1 MNQHEKEGW
10 EKAGAEARTGADAE
24 VTSLQANALSRRSF
38 LQGTLIA
45 ATAAAAGP
53 LGHAQEQATPP
64 ARPMPGS
71 QRPND
76 FFEWQFPSADKKKDW
91 EKYSFNKD
99 RWWGDFAHDLPEQA
113 DMFGDNPWALGP
125 FTKYPGNPVLAPTPG
140 AWDQGRY
147 GGGVHNGAIIIK
159 DNKFYYVYRG
169 ERPID
174 IERPGG
180 IDYIC
185 DIGVAVS
192 GDGIHF
198 TKDTTHSPF
207 FRKGEDRKYSYEDVN
222 IARWGDTY
230 YMFCNQWLWGEQNDP
245 RVNGTFLA
253 TSKDLLNWEKVGI
266 VFPRAKRIHRNAV
279 VLQNPQN
286 EAVQVGGKFVMYIN
300 DQLIAYSTD
309 MVHWESRDNPN
320 RWPGGE
326 GCFALAD
333 HDPKRPNDIILFTGG
348 PHTGHFYAVGEV
360 LLSKADPERPLGWLP
375 RSPLFAEPKYRYEN
389 GFTARPPHKPISSF
403 ADCIFFNGLTRY
415 RGRWW
420 LYYGGSEYYT
430 CLATSP
436 AAPGA
441 RGGRAGRARRRN
453 G

>member
-1 MNQHEKEGW
+1 MHEQNREGR
-10 EKAGAEARTGADAE
+10 ETPPAAGRAGADEPAAGGETEAIE
-24 VTSLQANALSRRSF
+24 LSRRSF
-38 LQGTLIA
+38 LRGTLLT
-45 ATAAAAGP
+45 ATAAAAAP
-53 LGHAQEQATPP
+53 LSHAQGRAAP
-64 ARPMPGS
+64 AAGQKPNP
-71 QRPND
+71 QRPD
-76 FFEWQFPSADKKKDW
+76 GLFEWQFPTADK
-91 EKYSFNKD
+91 EKEWKRYSFDKD
-99 RWWGDFAHDLPEQA
+99 RWWGDFSHDLPEQA

-125 FTKYPGNPVLAPTPG
+125 FTKYRGNPVLSPTPG

-147 GGGVHNGAIIIK
+147 GGGVHNGAVVVK
-159 DNKFYYVYRG
+159 DGKFYYVYRG

-192 GDGIHF
+192 DDGINF
-198 TKDTTHSPF
+198 AKDTAHSPF
-207 FRKGEDRKYSYEDVN
+207 FRKGEDRRYSYEDVN
-222 IARWGDTY
+222 IAKWGDTY
-230 YMFCNQWLWGEQNDP
+230 YLFCNQWLWGEQGDT
-245 RVNGTFLA
+245 RVNGTVLA

-286 EAVQVGGKFVMYIN
+286 EAVRVGGKFVMYIN
-300 DQLIAYSTD
+300 DRLVAYSTD
-309 MVHWESRDNPN
+309 MVHWESHDNPN
-320 RWPGGE
+320 HWPGGE

-333 HDPKRPNDIILFTGG
+333 HDPQRPDDIILFTGG
-348 PHTGHFYAVGEV
+348 NHTGHFYAVGEV
-360 LLSKADPERPLGWLP
+360 LLSKADPEKPRAWLP

-389 GFTARPPHKPISSF
+389 GFTAEAPHRPISSF

-415 RGRWW
+415 RRRWW

-441 RGGRAGRARRRN
+441 DTPRRGKR
-453 G
+453 